1 MHGYVAS
8 QMGLP
13 KSDPFSI
20 MASTPIEDRTTG
32 VSCTGTFMLR
42 FRRIFW
48 LLLVVA
54 LMAGCTSSAADTND
68 LQGPQ
73 SDRLL
78 IWHTWTDEDAVIL
91 AQMLD
96 AYRELNPG
104 VDVISVAVPKSAFVA
119 RYADSNAA
127 GFGPDLILSN
137 ASIIYQLAER
147 DLIRDLMPLQLDLSN
162 FLSNAVQMVS
172 DGTHLYALPFAGH
185 TNVLYYNRDL
195 VESAPETI
203 PELLQR
209 VKDGDTVAQNPGFIE
224 SYWGIGAYDG
234 GIADSQRRLVFG
246 QGGFTNWLDFLRTAR
261 ALPGFILNDDPQEL
275 QQAFIDGEATYYIGD
290 SDELTTLR
298 AAMGEDSIGV
308 ALLPFGPNGGSP
320 RPFLGLDALAF
331 NPVSSADEMRRAYD
345 LAQFLTGSQNQLFLA
360 RADLGRVPLNTRIR
374 LTPGLPANTLTVASQ
389 SRSSEA
395 VSYVNRG
402 IWEDLQAG
410 ALGFFD
416 SYRQAIQGIITPSD
430 MVERALANFAEAYDV
445 YPPPNEAGDLC
456 PAETGTLTIWH
467 SLDGAP
473 AKTFEDMVSEFNT
486 ACPGN
491 AISTVY
497 VAPDE
502 IYDRFAAEARRGA
515 GPDVLFESSRWL
527 GKLAEEELILDL
539 SETVNPDF
547 LQQFLPEAVQSMRF
561 AGRLYGIPESL
572 NTVALFYNPTMISDP
587 PNDLH
592 AMMLTVDADRRAALP
607 VSFFYG
613 YWGMDPFGGFDFDS
627 YSGEVLKADGL
638 AAWLETLRTYD
649 AQPGVDLYFERAAAE
664 DAFAAGEAAYL
675 VSGPWSLDRLQQ
687 DLGEDQLRVVP
698 LPNGP
703 LQAGSPMLQVRGVMV
718 NANASD
724 SAAGLALAF
733 GRFLSQ
739 RASQQQFMDA
749 GGHVTAS
756 VIVDLSEHP
765 NLESFREQ
773 AKVAAQVVETNKF
786 VTMEQL
792 GDQLYQ
798 AVLVDGADPV
808 EAVQTFVEAVH
819 EANEV
824 P

>member
-1 MHGYVAS
+1 
-8 QMGLP
+8 
-13 KSDPFSI
+13 
-20 MASTPIEDRTTG
+20 
-32 VSCTGTFMLR
+32 MLC
-42 FRRIFW
+42 
-48 LLLVVA
+48 LAAALV
-54 LMAGCTSSAADTND
+54 AGCAGDATDINN
-68 LQGPQ
+68 LHGPQ

-78 IWHTWTDEDAVIL
+78 IWHTWTDADAAIL
-91 AQMLD
+91 SEMLA

-104 VDVISVAVPKSAFVA
+104 VDVISVAVPEPTFVA
-119 RYADSNAA
+119 RYVDSNAA

-137 ASIIYQLAER
+137 ASVIYQLAER
-147 DLIRDLMPLQLDLSN
+147 DLLRDLQPLQLDLSN
-162 FLSNAVQMVS
+162 YFSNAVQMVS
-172 DGTHLYALPFAGH
+172 DGDHLYALPLAGH

-203 PELLQR
+203 AELLQR
-209 VKDGDTVAQNPGFIE
+209 VKDGEKVAQNPGFIE

-234 GIADSQRRLVFG
+234 GIADRERRLVFG
-246 QGGFTNWLDFLRTAR
+246 QGGFTNWVDFLRTAR
-261 ALPGFILNDDPQEL
+261 ALPGFILDDDQQEL
-275 QQAFIDGEATYYIGD
+275 QQAFIDGEATYYVAD
-290 SDELTTLR
+290 SDQLTTLR
-298 AAMGEDSIGV
+298 AAMGDESVGV

-395 VSYVNRG
+395 VAYVNQG
-402 IWEDLQAG
+402 IWEDLKAG

-416 SYRQAIQGIITPSD
+416 SYRQAIQGSITPND
-430 MVERALANFAEAYDV
+430 MVEQALANFAETYDL

-456 PAETGTLTIWH
+456 PAEAGALTIWH
-467 SLDGAP
+467 SLDGAS
-473 AKTFEDMVSEFNT
+473 ARTFEAVASEFDT
-486 ACPGN
+486 TCPDN

-497 VAPDE
+497 VKPDE

-527 GKLAEEELILDL
+527 GRLAEDGLILDL
-539 SETVNPDF
+539 TESVKPDF
-547 LQQFLPEAVQSMRF
+547 LQQFLPEAVQSTRYT
-561 AGRLYGIPESL
+561 GQLYAIPESL
-572 NTVALFYNPTMISDP
+572 DTVALYYNPAMISDP

-607 VSFFYG
+607 VSFFDG

-627 YSGEVLKADGL
+627 YSGEVLKTDGL
-638 AAWLETLRTYD
+638 AAWLEALRTYD
-649 AQPGVDLYFERAAAE
+649 AQPGVDLTFDRAAAE

-675 VSGPWSLDRLQQ
+675 ISGPWALDRLKQ
-687 DLGEDQLRVVP
+687 DLGEYQLRVVP

-703 LQAGSPMLQVRGVMV
+703 FQAGSPLLRVRGAMV

-724 SAAGLALAF
+724 SAADLALAF
-733 GRFLSQ
+733 GRFLSL
-739 RASQQQFMDA
+739 RASQQQFLDA

-773 AKVAAQVVETNKF
+773 AKVAAQVVETSKF
-786 VTMEQL
+786 ATMEQL

-798 AVLVDGADPV
+798 AVLVDGADPA
-808 EAVQTFVEAVH
+808 EAVQAFVEAVDA
-819 EANEV
+819 ANDV
-824 P
+824 Q